1 VLASSTIRHSPTSE
15 PDGADKNLIER
26 RKRNCAVT
34 LSVMDVF
41 PAIADPARREIMS
54 ALARGELSA
63 GEVAALFSISRP
75 AISRHLRVLREAGI
89 IHDELVGR
97 RRMYRL
103 DLDGLAPVTAW
114 LTTLTNSRAS
124 GSGGWPDRLDA
135 LETEVRRTRRERR
148 TAPPQSQKET
158 A

>member
-1 VLASSTIRHSPTSE
+1 MWHGHS
-15 PDGADKNLIER
+15 GQNLIER

-34 LSVMDVF
+34 LLGMDVF

-124 GSGGWPDRLDA
+124 GSGGWPGWLDA

-148 TAPPQSQKET
+148 AAPPQSQKET